1 MGNGEASGPALD
13 TDQPLSWRVAPYQ
26 PALLMLMVCAI
37 AALNI
42 YGHPS
47 ETVRA
52 LTLVLG
58 AALLGAA
65 VLALRMYLGV
75 DADGVLV
82 RYLARP
88 VWLPWS
94 DVARVEVV
102 SAVRGSDTVRLVRH
116 DGTYVDVPPS
126 LLQPSTP
133 TSKPRALARL
143 NSVAHQL
150 EARRARRVGRRSGL
164 M

>member
-1 MGNGEASGPALD
+1 VVNRGVQRPALD
-13 TDQPLSWRVAPYQ
+13 ADRPLSWRVPPYQ
-26 PALLMLMVCAI
+26 PALLMLVVCAV

-47 ETVRA
+47 ETARA

-58 AALLGAA
+58 AAVLAAA

-75 DADGVLV
+75 DSDGVVV
-82 RYLARP
+82 RFLFRP

-94 DVARVEVV
+94 QIARVEVV

-116 DGTYVDVPPS
+116 DGSYVDVPPS

-143 NSVAHQL
+143 NSVAKEL
-150 EARRARRVGRRSGL
+150 EARRARGA
-164 M
+164 

>member
-1 MGNGEASGPALD
+1 MVNREVGRPALG
-13 TDQPLSWRVAPYQ
+13 TDQPLSWRVPPYQ
-26 PALLMLMVCAI
+26 PALLMLVVCAV

-42 YGHPS
+42 YAHPS

-52 LTLVLG
+52 TTLVLG
-58 AALLGAA
+58 GGVLMAA
-65 VLALRMYLGV
+65 VLALRMYLEV

-82 RYLARP
+82 RFLARP

-94 DVARVEVV
+94 QISRVEVV

-116 DGTYVDVPPS
+116 DGSHVDVPPS

-143 NSVAHQL
+143 NGI
-150 EARRARRVGRRSGL
+150 ARQIETCRPRQV
-164 M
+164 